1 MCGVGQRRGHVWR
14 SGRGG
19 RRGGGG
25 GGFLEAVAAIN
36 SWSARHM
43 LDLK

>member
-1 MCGVGQRRGHVWR
+1 MCGAVGGE
-14 SGRGG
+14 G

-25 GGFLEAVAAIN
+25 VLEAVAAIN